1 MMDYDVHKTTRICAA
16 TQREIAAGEM
26 FYSVLLRE
34 GAEVKR
40 LDYAAEAW
48 GGPPDE
54 AIGWWKS
61 VMGDRDAKK
70 PKAAPSE
77 VLLELF
83 RELEGSP
90 ERRDLR
96 YVLTLLLVRR
106 RLMRVEDTVREDDG
120 GETLVLYCSRDE
132 QTYRVP
138 TVVPS
143 AARAAEIQ
151 DYLAQL
157 LYTPSA

>member
-1 MMDYDVHKTTRICAA
+1 MMDYDVHKTTRICAT
-16 TQREIAAGEM
+16 TQREIAAGET
-26 FYSVLLRE
+26 FYSVLVRE

-40 LDYAAEAW
+40 LDYAAESW
-48 GGPPDE
+48 TGPPDE

-96 YVLTLLLVRR
+96 YVMTLLLVRR
-106 RLMRVEDTVREDDG
+106 RLLRMEDTVREDDG
-120 GETLVLYCSRDE
+120 SETLVLYCPRDE
-132 QTYRVP
+132 QTYRVA